1 MKCFFFFPPHT
12 TELQGWKTTSFFNR
26 INHHMQFSFLN
37 ILLKNCTNIRTV
49 QIIFNFKSYN
59 GLSSYLE
66 GTLSRSWYFARSPLL
81 AFDWKHFPVN
91 SAVFAI
97 VPHVFIRAE
106 IEDNILNFN
115 THSALIT
122 TFLFISINSYNSINI
137 LPPPQHSSK
146 LRTVATTCDPTSVV
160 EFSSNGEILT
170 LRNLRMSPHLQPPV
184 FPFNSKFRIAFHTL
198 TVFLIKPYD
207 SKSASRHGNLFEG
220 SI

>member
-137 LPPPQHSSK
+137 LPPPPAQFQTKNCRYHLWSHKRCWVFQQWGDFNIKKPEDVPSS
-146 LRTVATTCDPTSVV
+146 TAPSVS
-160 EFSSNGEILT
+160 F
-170 LRNLRMSPHLQPPV
+170 
-184 FPFNSKFRIAFHTL
+184 
-198 TVFLIKPYD
+198 
-207 SKSASRHGNLFEG
+207 
-220 SI
+220 

>member
-1 MKCFFFFPPHT
+1 
-12 TELQGWKTTSFFNR
+12 
-26 INHHMQFSFLN
+26 MQFSSFKV
-37 ILLKNCTNIRTV
+37 LLKNCTNIRTV

-91 SAVFAI
+91 FAVSAI

-106 IEDNILNFN
+106 IEDSILNFN
-115 THSALIT
+115 TRSASIAK
-122 TFLFISINSYNSINI
+122 FSFVSINGNNSINI
-137 LPPPQHSSK
+137 LPPPKHSSK

-160 EFSSNGEILT
+160 KFPSNGEILT
-170 LRNLRMSPHLQPPV
+170 LRNLRMSPRLQPPA
-184 FPFNSKFRIAFHTL
+184 FPFYSKFRIAFHTL